1 MEGLFTSGSIR
12 HTGPQFLPT
21 GVHESHP
28 VFFPLQAPSSD
39 PSGSGPRDRGQGGG
53 GTVSILL

>member
-12 HTGPQFLPT
+12 RTEPQFLPT

-28 VFFPLQAPSSD
+28 VFFLLQAPSTD
-39 PSGSGPRDRGQGGG
+39 PSGSRP
-53 GTVSILL
+53 